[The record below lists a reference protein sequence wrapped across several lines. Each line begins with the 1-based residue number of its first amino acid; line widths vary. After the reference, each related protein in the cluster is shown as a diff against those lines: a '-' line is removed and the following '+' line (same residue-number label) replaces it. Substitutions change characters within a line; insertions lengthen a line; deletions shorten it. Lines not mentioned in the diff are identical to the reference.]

1 MSNRDKKISTNIK
14 NDLDHDMGEA
24 FRDVNISVQDG
35 LVHLSGVVDAMND
48 KLTAEKIVSETSG
61 VRRVENDITISAGAN
76 FNDRDS
82 EEIVNKR
89 LRNSI
94 YHNDLS
100 GISATV
106 KGGTAMLNGK
116 AESQDLRK
124 KAMEEASKVPGI
136 RNVVN
141 NITLSTGNDDISLQN
156 EINRLFITSYIDTQD
171 VLPDVNDGVVIL
183 NGYVNNQEEASNLTK
198 IAEEI
203 PGIKKVISHLQN
215 RNWSLE

>member
-1 MSNRDKKISTNIK
+1 MSNRDKKISNNIK

-24 FRDVNISVQDG
+24 LRDVNISVQDG

-61 VRRVENDITISAGAN
+61 VRRVENDITISAAAN

-82 EEIVNKR
+82 EEVVNKK

-203 PGIKKVISHLQN
+203 PGIKKVISHLQD

>member
-1 MSNRDKKISTNIK
+1 MSNRDKKISNNIK

-61 VRRVENDITISAGAN
+61 VRRVENDITISAGTN

>member
-1 MSNRDKKISTNIK
+1 MSNRDKKISNNIK

-24 FRDVNISVQDG
+24 FRDINISVQDG

-82 EEIVNKR
+82 EEVVNKR

>member
-1 MSNRDKKISTNIK
+1 MD
-14 NDLDHDMGEA
+14 EA

>member
-1 MSNRDKKISTNIK
+1 MSNRDKKISNNIK
-14 NDLDHDMGEA
+14 NDLDHDMDEA

>member
-1 MSNRDKKISTNIK
+1 LSNRDKKISNNIK
-14 NDLDHDMGEA
+14 NDLDHDMDEA

>member
-1 MSNRDKKISTNIK
+1 MSNKDRKICNNIK

-24 FRDVNISVQDG
+24 SRDVNISIQDG

-48 KLTAEKIVSETSG
+48 KLTAEEIASRENG
-61 VRRVENDITISAGAN
+61 VKRVENDITISTGLN

-82 EEIVNKR
+82 EEKIGKR

-94 YHNDLS
+94 YHNDLT
-100 GISATV
+100 GITV
-106 KGGTAMLNGK
+106 NVQGGTAMLNGD

-141 NITLSTGNDDISLQN
+141 NITLSTGNDDVSLQN

-171 VLPDVNDGVVIL
+171 VLPDVDDGVVIL

-203 PGIKKVISHLQN
+203 PGIKKVISHLKN
-215 RNWSLE
+215 RYWSLE

>member
-1 MSNRDKKISTNIK
+1 
-14 NDLDHDMGEA
+14 
-24 FRDVNISVQDG
+24 
-35 LVHLSGVVDAMND
+35 
-48 KLTAEKIVSETSG
+48 
-61 VRRVENDITISAGAN
+61 
-76 FNDRDS
+76 
-82 EEIVNKR
+82 
-89 LRNSI
+89 
-94 YHNDLS
+94 
-100 GISATV
+100 
-106 KGGTAMLNGK
+106 MLNGK

>member
-1 MSNRDKKISTNIK
+1 MSNRDKKISNNIK

-82 EEIVNKR
+82 EEVVNKK

-116 AESQDLRK
+116 AESQNLRK

-141 NITLSTGNDDISLQN
+141 NITLSIGNDDISLQN

-203 PGIKKVISHLQN
+203 PGIKKVISHLQD